1 MDNKNNNQ
9 GYKPEEANNNQPIK
23 KSEGNKDDK
32 PSQKYNGWT
41 VEDLMAVCPT
51 LTREEAEIAHKMG
64 W

>member
-1 MDNKNNNQ
+1 MDDKNNNK
-9 GYKPEEANNNQPIK
+9 GYKSAEANNNQPIK

-51 LTREEAEIAHKMG
+51 LTRKEAEIAHKMG